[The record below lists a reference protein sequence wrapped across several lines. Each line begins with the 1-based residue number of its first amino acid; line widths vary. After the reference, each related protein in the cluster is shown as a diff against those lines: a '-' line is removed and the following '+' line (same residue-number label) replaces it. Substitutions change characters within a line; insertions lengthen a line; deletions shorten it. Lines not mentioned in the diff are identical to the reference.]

1 MNPLDVWIV
10 SFLNRF
16 ACRSWAFDTFIT
28 EVLDR
33 NDFIKGG
40 VFTALLWWVWFQT
53 DDKEDERRE
62 FVLYG
67 VVACFL
73 AIVTARTL
81 ALTLPFRSRPLH
93 NRALHF
99 HIPYGVDENVLVNWS
114 SFPSDHAVLFFTLA
128 TIIFL
133 ASRRLGIVAF
143 LYVFFVVCFTRA
155 YLGYHYATDIL
166 AGALLGIGIASLSKV
181 TALRK
186 MIAQPGMRWV
196 RSHPASFYASF
207 FLVTSQISVV
217 FDPLRHLARF
227 AFEVLKAAL
236 KL

>member
-1 MNPLDVWIV
+1 MNPFDVWIV
-10 SFLNRF
+10 SFLNSF
-16 ACRSWAFDTFIT
+16 ACRSWAFDRFMSK
-28 EVLDR
+28 VAD
-33 NDFIKGG
+33 DSFIKGG

-67 VVACFL
+67 VAASFL
-73 AIVTARTL
+73 AIVIARTL

-93 NRALHF
+93 NPALHF
-99 HIPYGVDENVLVNWS
+99 HIPYGVDENVLINWS

-133 ASRRLGIVAF
+133 VSRRLGIVAF
-143 LYVFFVVCFTRA
+143 LYVFLVPCFTRV
-155 YLGYHYATDIL
+155 YLGYHYPTDIL

-227 AFEVLKAAL
+227 AFAAVEAVLKL
-236 KL
+236 

>member
-1 MNPLDVWIV
+1 MNPFDVWIV
-10 SFLNRF
+10 SFLNSF
-16 ACRSWAFDTFIT
+16 ACRSWAFDRFMSKFA
-28 EVLDR
+28 D
-33 NDFIKGG
+33 DSFIKGG

-67 VVACFL
+67 VAASFL
-73 AIVTARTL
+73 AIVIARTL

-93 NRALHF
+93 NPALHF
-99 HIPYGVDENVLVNWS
+99 HIPYGVDENVLINWS

-133 ASRRLGIVAF
+133 VSRRLGIVAF
-143 LYVFFVVCFTRA
+143 LYVFFVVCFTRV
-155 YLGYHYATDIL
+155 YLGYHYPTDIL
-166 AGALLGIGIASLSKV
+166 AGALLGIGIASLSKA

-227 AFEVLKAAL
+227 AFAAVKAAL
-236 KL
+236 RL

>member
-1 MNPLDVWIV
+1 MNPFDVWIV
-10 SFLNRF
+10 SFLNSF
-16 ACRSWAFDTFIT
+16 ACRSWAFDTFMS
-28 EVLDR
+28 EVLEK
-33 NDFIKGG
+33 NDFIKAG

-62 FVLYG
+62 FILYG
-67 VVACFL
+67 VAACFL

-133 ASRRLGIVAF
+133 VSRRLGIVAF
-143 LYVFFVVCFTRA
+143 LYVFFVDGFTRV
-155 YLGYHYATDIL
+155 YLGYHYPTDIL

-186 MIAQPGMRWV
+186 MIAQPGMRWL
-196 RSHPASFYASF
+196 RSHPASFYASA
-207 FLVTSQISVV
+207 FLVTAQISLV

-227 AFEVLKAAL
+227 AFAAAKAGLKP
-236 KL
+236 

>member
-1 MNPLDVWIV
+1 MNPFDVWIV
-10 SFLNRF
+10 SFLNCF
-16 ACRSWAFDTFIT
+16 AGRSWAFDTFMSEISG
-28 EVLDR
+28 
-33 NDFIKGG
+33 NSFIKGG

-67 VVACFL
+67 VAASFL
-73 AIVTARTL
+73 AIVIARTL

-93 NRALHF
+93 NPALHF
-99 HIPYGVDENVLVNWS
+99 HIPYGVDENVLINWS

-133 ASRRLGIVAF
+133 VSRRLGIVAF
-143 LYVFFVVCFTRA
+143 LYAFFVVCFSRV
-155 YLGYHYATDIL
+155 YLGYHYPTDIL
-166 AGALLGIGIASLSKV
+166 AGALLGITIASLSKV

-207 FLVTSQISVV
+207 FLVTLLISLL
-217 FDPLRHLARF
+217 FDPLRTLAHF
-227 AFEVLKAAL
+227 AFESVKAAL

>member
-1 MNPLDVWIV
+1 MAA
-10 SFLNRF
+10 S
-16 ACRSWAFDTFIT
+16 
-28 EVLDR
+28 
-33 NDFIKGG
+33 
-40 VFTALLWWVWFQT
+40 
-53 DDKEDERRE
+53 
-62 FVLYG
+62 
-67 VVACFL
+67 FL
-73 AIVTARTL
+73 AIVIARTL

-93 NRALHF
+93 NPALHF
-99 HIPYGVDENVLVNWS
+99 HIPYGVDENVLINWS

-133 ASRRLGIVAF
+133 VSRRLGIVAF
-143 LYVFFVVCFTRA
+143 LYVFLVPCFTRV
-155 YLGYHYATDIL
+155 YLGYHYPTDIL

-207 FLVTSQISVV
+207 FLVTSLISLM
-217 FDPLRHLARF
+217 FDPLRNLAHF
-227 AFEVLKAAL
+227 AFEAVKTAL

>member
-1 MNPLDVWIV
+1 M
-10 SFLNRF
+10 
-16 ACRSWAFDTFIT
+16 
-28 EVLDR
+28 
-33 NDFIKGG
+33 
-40 VFTALLWWVWFQT
+40 
-53 DDKEDERRE
+53 
-62 FVLYG
+62 
-67 VVACFL
+67 VACFL

-99 HIPYGVDENVLVNWS
+99 QVPYGVDENVLVNWS

-133 ASRRLGIVAF
+133 VSHRLGIFAF
-143 LYVFFVVCFTRA
+143 LYVFFVVCFTRV
-155 YLGYHYATDIL
+155 YLGYHYPTDIL

-227 AFEVLKAAL
+227 AFAAVKAVLRL
-236 KL
+236 

>member
-1 MNPLDVWIV
+1 MNPFDVWIV
-10 SFLNRF
+10 SFLNSF
-16 ACRSWAFDTFIT
+16 ACRSWAFDRFISK
-28 EVLDR
+28 VAD
-33 NDFIKGG
+33 DSFIKGG
-40 VFTALLWWVWFQT
+40 VFTALLWWVWFQAE
-53 DDKEDERRE
+53 DKEDERRE

-67 VVACFL
+67 VVASIP
-73 AIVTARTL
+73 AIVTARAL
-81 ALTLPFRSRPLH
+81 ALTLPFRCRPLH

-99 HIPYGVDENVLVNWS
+99 HIPYGVDENVLINWS

-128 TIIFL
+128 TVIFL

-143 LYVFFVVCFTRA
+143 LYVFFVPCFARV
-155 YLGYHYATDIL
+155 YLGYHYPTDIL

-207 FLVTSQISVV
+207 FLVTLLISLM
-217 FDPLRHLARF
+217 FDPLRTLAHF
-227 AFEVLKAAL
+227 AFESVKAAL

>member
-1 MNPLDVWIV
+1 MNPFDVWIV
-10 SFLNRF
+10 SFLNSF
-16 ACRSWAFDTFIT
+16 ACRSRAFDSFMA
-28 EVLDR
+28 EVPENSL
-33 NDFIKGG
+33 IKGG

-62 FVLYG
+62 FVFYG

-99 HIPYGVDENVLVNWS
+99 HIPYGVDENALVNWS

-133 ASRRLGIVAF
+133 VSRRLGIVAF
-143 LYVFFVVCFTRA
+143 LYVFFVICFTRV
-155 YLGYHYATDIL
+155 YLGYHYPTDVL

-181 TALRK
+181 TVLRK

-207 FLVTSQISVV
+207 FLVTSQISSV

-227 AFEVLKAAL
+227 AFAAVKAVLKL
-236 KL
+236 